1 MKKLLFSL
9 SLLFVV
15 VLAACQQKTGGSEA
29 LINENVKV
37 EKAAELLASKTGL
50 QVLDVRTPGEF
61 TAGSV
66 QGAKNIDIYDP
77 AFRQNLSAL
86 DKNQPVL
93 VYCKSGGRSAEAAGI
108 LKELGFR
115 EVYNMEGGMLAWTN
129 AGKPVNNAG
138 AVPKTSGLNQ
148 EAYLKLVA
156 EKPLVLVDFHAAW
169 CMPCKK
175 LAPILAEIVKKQSG
189 NLTLIKID
197 ADENPD
203 LMKAK
208 QIQGI
213 PYLELYRDGKLAW
226 SNMGMTD
233 EATILS
239 QLK

>member
-1 MKKLLFSL
+1 MKKILFSL

-15 VLAACQQKTGGSEA
+15 ALAACQQKPDAGKATVNESIKVERAEA
-29 LINENVKV
+29 LLAEGGKV
-37 EKAAELLASKTGL
+37 

-61 TAGSV
+61 AAGSI
-66 QGAKNIDIYDP
+66 QGAQNIDIYDQ

-86 DKNQPVL
+86 DKNKAVL

-108 LKELGFR
+108 MKELGFT
-115 EVYNMEGGMLAWTN
+115 EVYNLEGGVLAWTN
-129 AGKPVNNAG
+129 AGKPLSNGG
-138 AVPKTSGLNQ
+138 ATPKTAGLNE
-148 EAYLKLVA
+148 EAYLKMVA
-156 EKPLVLVDFHAAW
+156 EKPLVLVDFNAVW

-175 LAPILAEIVKKQSG
+175 LAPVLDEVVKKQG
-189 NLTLIKID
+189 GKLTLVKID
-197 ADENPD
+197 ADENPE

-226 SNMGMTD
+226 SNMGLTD